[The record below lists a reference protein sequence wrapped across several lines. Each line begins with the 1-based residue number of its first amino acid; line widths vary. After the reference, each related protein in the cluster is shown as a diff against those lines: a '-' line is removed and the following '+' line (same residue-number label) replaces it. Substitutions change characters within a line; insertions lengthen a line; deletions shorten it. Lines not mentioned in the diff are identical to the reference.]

1 MNCVLSA
8 KGGDPDQ
15 LGEPG
20 ACRFS
25 GEATDP
31 IYFEL
36 GPIQPQYINWG
47 PIQTIL
53 RPRDEGCLK
62 PAGR

>member
-31 IYFEL
+31 IYFERSEREVVHTDSASDNSFRKKSKQTL
-36 GPIQPQYINWG
+36 GLPI
-47 PIQTIL
+47 L
-53 RPRDEGCLK
+53 
-62 PAGR
+62 